1 MGTVSRRTL
10 LVASILASLALHG
23 VLIAVSPKVPLLARS
38 ESPESLLQSFRVR
51 LIDDAELQQIESG
64 DEGTGSLSTRP
75 GSITDTPMD
84 DPEPLVPDSSLLEQT
99 VPVPQLSERLAA
111 ESTPSE
117 GSAAP
122 DADLLNE
129 LDAKIIEISQ
139 NVARQDIEVT
149 RRLVAPSSTRVIEEG
164 ELPTVRG
171 AGATEPEQALLID
184 PLAPQSVFPMPG
196 TGGGSA
202 GGSGEPGLTAPP
214 PWESMDEMPAP
225 EEDLPALPELP
236 IEKVMAREP
245 VTQAIERNRDFDFI
259 DDLVT
264 MEVDAFVPPGER
276 EGYFRLRIVPKEGE
290 SIAPLPK
297 DVTFIIDASNSIL
310 QRKLDQTVAGVR
322 DCIAGLR
329 PEDRFNVVIFR
340 DTPTLFR
347 PSLSYATDEEKN
359 AAREFLT
366 NVESRGETDVYKG
379 ILPVIAEP
387 PRPGV
392 PGIALVLSDGK
403 PTTGIKD
410 GRTLINALTE
420 ENRQDYSIYAFA
432 GGRTINQHM
441 LDLLAYRNRGEASF
455 TPQLE
460 AIGSELP
467 RFFANLNDPILVSCA
482 ANFGGIDE
490 TSVYPKQIP
499 DFYRG
504 QAFTVYGRFD
514 PVRDREFAVRLTGNA
529 GDDKKEVIFRADL
542 AEAEHGDRDIA
553 RNWAFRKIYYLI
565 GEMTR
570 VGETPELLAELR
582 GLAREY
588 NIRTSYDE

>member
-10 LVASILASLALHG
+10 LIASILVSLALHG
-23 VLIAVSPKVPLLARS
+23 LLLAVSPKVPLLARS
-38 ESPESLLQSFRVR
+38 ESPETILRSFRVR
-51 LIDDAELQQIESG
+51 MIDDAELQQIERG
-64 DEGTGSLSTRP
+64 GEDTGSLSTRP
-75 GSITDTPMD
+75 GAVGDTQMD
-84 DPEPLVPDSSLLEQT
+84 NPETLEPDNSLLEET
-99 VPVPQLSERLAA
+99 VTVPQLTERLASEA
-111 ESTPSE
+111 SPSE

-122 DADLLNE
+122 DTDLLE
-129 LDAKIIEISQ
+129 ALDAKIIEISQ

-171 AGATEPEQALLID
+171 AGASEPEQALLID
-184 PLAPQSVFPMPG
+184 PLAPQTVFPVP
-196 TGGGSA
+196 
-202 GGSGEPGLTAPP
+202 GGSGPDDGVGQGPALHQLP
-214 PWESMDEMPAP
+214 PWEPMEDAVP
-225 EEDLPALPELP
+225 ESTALPALPELP
-236 IEKVMAREP
+236 VEKVMAREP
-245 VTQAIERNRDFDFI
+245 VTQSIERNRDFEFI

-264 MEVDAFVPPGER
+264 MELDAFVPPGER

-290 SIAPLPK
+290 AIAPLPK

-322 DCIAGLR
+322 DCIAELR

-340 DTPTLFR
+340 DSPTLFR
-347 PSLSYATDEEKN
+347 PSLTYATDDEKR

-387 PRPGV
+387 PRKGV

-420 ENRQDYSIYAFA
+420 ENQQEYSIYAFA
-432 GGRTINQHM
+432 GGRTVNQHM

-467 RFFANLNDPILVSCA
+467 RFFSNLNDPILVSCA
-482 ANFGGIDE
+482 ANFGGIDGS
-490 TSVYPKQIP
+490 SVFPKQIP

-514 PVRDREFAVRLTGNA
+514 PMRDREFAVRLTGDA
-529 GDDKKEVIFRADL
+529 GEEKKEVIFRADL
-542 AEAEHGDRDIA
+542 ADAEHGDRDIA

-570 VGETPELLAELR
+570 VGESPELLAELR